1 MKAIRLDDY
10 KGKRVFRFPV
20 RITFGEHASVF
31 QENHYP
37 TKTVEVIAHT
47 ATDAGHLVLD
57 EVRGIPCVEIEVFGP
72 KGGIAWKTYRGWET
86 AIGEQMLATRET
98 ERSLL

>member
-1 MKAIRLDDY
+1 MKAIRLNDY
-10 KGKRVFRFPV
+10 KGRRVYRFPAK
-20 RITFGEHASVF
+20 ITFGEYASIA

-37 TKTVEVIAHT
+37 TKTVAVIAHT
-47 ATDAGHLVLD
+47 AADAGHLVLD

-72 KGGIAWKTYRGWET
+72 KGGIAWKTHRGWET